1 MIYDTV
7 IIGSGLSGLICA
19 SILSKEGENVLVV
32 EQHTVPGGCM
42 QTFRRDGRVF
52 DTGIHYVGGLGEGE
66 NLNSYFRY
74 FRIMDKLKLRKLDEN
89 AFDKICFNGDTKE
102 YPLAM
107 GYDNFVEQLAAYF
120 PDEKD
125 GIKGYVDYLKSAV
138 ASFPLYNLS
147 VKNTEVPEDLFYQK
161 NANEVI
167 CGFTK
172 NGKLRN
178 VLAGNC
184 PLYAGVSSKTPIHV
198 HALINDNFIKSSW
211 RLVDGGSQI
220 ATALIENLLNYG
232 AEIRTGT
239 KIVKFSADKREMKH
253 IETESGEKIFAKK
266 FISTVHPA
274 DMLDMLEGD
283 SLNPAYKEK
292 IYSLEDTVGV
302 FGLYLTLREN
312 SFKYRNSNYYCY
324 RNEDVWTADAAHPE
338 GHFDSYMFLTPAISK
353 SEEYADSATALA
365 YMKYSEVAKW
375 KDTKYL
381 RRGAEY
387 EDFKKK
393 RAEMLVESICR
404 KFPDLKSSIEK
415 VYTSTPLT
423 FRDYVGARNGALYG
437 VLRNS
442 NEPQNS
448 FLSPRTRI
456 KNLYLSG
463 QNIILHGIL
472 GVTIG
477 AVLTCGSILGFD
489 YLIERIKNEQ

>member
-1 MIYDTV
+1 MYDV
-7 IIGSGLSGLICA
+7 VVIGSGLSGLIC
-19 SILSKEGENVLVV
+19 SYILSKEGQKVCLV
-32 EQHTVPGGCM
+32 EQHSRPGGCM
-42 QTFRRDGRVF
+42 QTFKREGRVF

-66 NLNSYFRY
+66 NLNSYFKY

-89 AFDKICFNGDTKE
+89 AFDKICFSGDKNE

-107 GYDNFVEQLAAYF
+107 GYDNFIEQLSEYF
-120 PDEKD
+120 PSERE
-125 GIKGYVDYLKSAV
+125 GIKSYIEYLKSAV

-147 VKNTEVPEDLFYQK
+147 VKNTNVPEDLFYQK
-161 NANEVI
+161 NAKEVI
-167 CGFTK
+167 CSFT
-172 NGKLRN
+172 NNVRLQN

-184 PLYAGVSSKTPIHV
+184 PLYAGVASKTPIHV

-220 ATALIENLLNYG
+220 ANLLVENVRKNG
-232 AEIRTGT
+232 VEVRTDT
-239 KIVKFSADKREMKH
+239 RITRMVADKRELQY
-253 IETESGEKIFAKK
+253 IETENGEKISART
-266 FISTVHPA
+266 FISTMHPA
-274 DMLDMLEGD
+274 SMLDMLEGD

-292 IYSLEDTVGV
+292 VYSLEDTVGV
-302 FGLYLTLREN
+302 FGLYLTLKEN
-312 SFKYRNSNYYCY
+312 TFKYRNSNYYNY
-324 RNEDVWTADAAHPE
+324 KTSDVWTADMPHPE
-338 GHFDSYMFLTPAISK
+338 NHFDSYMFLTPAISK
-353 SEEYADSATALA
+353 SEKYADSATALA

-375 KDTKYL
+375 KDSKYL
-381 RRGAEY
+381 RRGVEY
-387 EDFKKK
+387 EEFKKQ
-393 RAEMLVESICR
+393 RAELLIGNLCE
-404 KFPDLKSSIEK
+404 KFPDLKGAIDK

-472 GVTIG
+472 GVSIG
-477 AVLTCGSILGFD
+477 AVLTCGSMLGFD
-489 YLIERIKNEQ
+489 YLIDRIRNEQ